1 MPSSRW
7 TSQVFPSL
15 REREG
20 SGEEAFGMGG
30 SRDSIWQAGGQ
41 AEPLGRAKE
50 SPECRTQLEKG
61 EQTVPCLPS
70 PGCAYSE
77 PSPQSLPQ
85 GWIASRGH
93 APSYSMVSAVA
104 GPPPTGE
111 GPLVKTMPIFLVVV
125 GFKTPKSVFF
135 KSR

>member
-1 MPSSRW
+1 
-7 TSQVFPSL
+7 
-15 REREG
+15 
-20 SGEEAFGMGG
+20 MGG

-41 AEPLGRAKE
+41 AEPLGQAKE
-50 SPECRTQLEKG
+50 RPECGTQLEKG

-85 GWIASRGH
+85 GWIASGGQ
-93 APSYSMVSAVA
+93 APPYSMVSAVA

-111 GPLVKTMPIFLVVV
+111 GPFVKTMSIFFSRCWLQDPLICVLQVKV
-125 GFKTPKSVFF
+125 GNQLQGQG
-135 KSR
+135 